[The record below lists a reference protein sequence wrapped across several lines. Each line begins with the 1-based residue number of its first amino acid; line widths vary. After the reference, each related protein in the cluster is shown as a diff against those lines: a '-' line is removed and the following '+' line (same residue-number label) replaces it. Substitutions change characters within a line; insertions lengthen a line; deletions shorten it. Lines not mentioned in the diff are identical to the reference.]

1 MSGDWLFHGLVTQ
14 TLQVTLLAGLV
25 FGLTKLFAKDRPH
38 LAHALWAL
46 VLLKCLTPPIIAS
59 PTSVFSWLPDRY
71 SASSSKMNVSA
82 AANAPSP
89 DSSDRM
95 EGLATVVVRVL
106 REDSTHAIANSAS
119 SSSPSAARADVDG
132 RWLIRTAIFL
142 WLSVATMVLAA
153 NGFRLWIFLR
163 RVKKATLPTS
173 QSLSQLSERVSKRIG
188 LRRSVR
194 VLTVD
199 AAFGPAVVGLI
210 WPTILLPKVIVE
222 GKSDTE
228 LEPLLAHELVH
239 VRRGDLLWAMLQGI
253 SVSLWW
259 FNPLIWVADRLL
271 TREAERSCDEETI
284 AGLGCSP
291 AVYARSLLDV
301 MERKHQLRAAP
312 SLPGVRPV
320 DITAKRL
327 ERIMRLGH
335 GCYRQR
341 PWWVV
346 AVWLIGCAMV
356 LPGGAWLTA
365 QENPEQ
371 KPSVFKEA
379 SFSSENRQQSA
390 KQPDKQPDKQPIA
403 PAHQREVFSSPVA
416 KDPTTSKQIEEM
428 TFQFEHVLELADLLE
443 RLCKERKLEK
453 PEAEKELIRLL
464 TPLAAPES
472 EEVAN
477 ATAQSP
483 ELSLEDAT
491 ARAIKNARQMSA
503 GIAIRV
509 AGNQLHVLAT
519 EGKRKQIEQRLAHFR
534 QFGFASIVT
543 ELDFYEVPRRL
554 TEKELEAISDKF
566 ASDDRTATTE
576 RIETN
581 SRATVTSDLGST
593 GTLVMASQPGAIV
606 LDDAEIAKFE
616 KWLAEDSNR
625 DVLHVSSPRVIS
637 LSGQLA
643 TVEIGNT
650 RDFTVSH
657 KLVKTK
663 DREPTVGPVTQRVM
677 VGSRY
682 EIRTTLVQKDD
693 TQQIKLHAKFH
704 HTEVERV
711 DKSKQKLEGIDQEL
725 NVERPIVQGQLWE
738 TSVEFGVDQA
748 LVVMKT
754 SENKTSITLVR
765 CTLLAGPLVKVP
777 RANLGETAPIAYV
790 TVSDELQSDLE
801 VALLKEK
808 LEQLGIEDYRIEEG
822 RIQVNFA
829 EDWKAATNAFQELR
843 SKRTSMNLGVATFV
857 TLGVQQLL
865 QSEQPTQK
873 AVDAATF
880 TDGETAY
887 QPIQMFGPFT
897 RAQGVPVLGQVP
909 YVNRLFKGSVKL
921 DVPSDDEILQA
932 IEEDASQKGLAL
944 KDVAKGQLKMTATK
958 IKEFSDAA
966 RFVPLVGDAI
976 LHHSHYKCEFQ
987 DAATQELKHTAY
999 IDYCQ
1004 FQVAIGSEK

>member
-1 MSGDWLFHGLVTQ
+1 ML
-14 TLQVTLLAGLV
+14 
-25 FGLTKLFAKDRPH
+25 
-38 LAHALWAL
+38 
-46 VLLKCLTPPIIAS
+46 
-59 PTSVFSWLPDRY
+59 
-71 SASSSKMNVSA
+71 
-82 AANAPSP
+82 NA
-89 DSSDRM
+89 
-95 EGLATVVVRVL
+95 
-106 REDSTHAIANSAS
+106 
-119 SSSPSAARADVDG
+119 
-132 RWLIRTAIFL
+132 TAIYL
-142 WLSVATMVLAA
+142 WLSVATMVLAVNA
-153 NGFRLWIFLR
+153 LRLWIFLR

-173 QSLSQLSERVSKRIG
+173 QSLNQLLQRVSKRIG
-188 LRRSVR
+188 LRCRVR
-194 VLTVD
+194 ILTVD

-210 WPTILLPKVIVE
+210 RPTILLPKVIVE
-222 GKSDTE
+222 GKSEAE
-228 LEPLLAHELVH
+228 LEPLLAHELIH
-239 VRRGDLLWAMLQGI
+239 IRRGDLLWAMLQGI

-284 AGLGCSP
+284 ASLNCKP

-301 MERKHQLRAAP
+301 MERKHLLRAAP

-346 AVWLIGCAMV
+346 AVWLIGCTV
-356 LPGGAWLTA
+356 FLPGGAWLTA
-365 QENPEQ
+365 QENPNQ
-371 KPSVFKEA
+371 QPSVFKEA
-379 SFSSENRQQSA
+379 SSSSENRLQSA
-390 KQPDKQPDKQPIA
+390 KQPDKQPIA
-403 PAHQREVFSSPVA
+403 PAKQREILSNPVA
-416 KDPTTSKQIEEM
+416 KAAVDSEKSGEM
-428 TFQFEHVLELADLLE
+428 AFEFQHVLELADVLE

-464 TPLAAPES
+464 EPLAAPET
-472 EEVAN
+472 EAAAN
-477 ATAQSP
+477 TTAQSP

-491 ARAIKNARQMSA
+491 ALAIKNARQLSA
-503 GIAIRV
+503 GTSIKV
-509 AGNQLHVLAT
+509 AGNQLHVRAT
-519 EGKRKQIEQRLAHFR
+519 KEKRKQIEQRLAHFR

-554 TEKELEAISDKF
+554 TENELAAISEKF
-566 ASDDRTATTE
+566 ASTDRAATSE
-576 RIETN
+576 RIETTGQD
-581 SRATVTSDLGST
+581 TVTSDLGLT

-606 LDDAEIAKFE
+606 LDEAEIAKFE
-616 KWLAEDSNR
+616 KWLTEDSNR
-625 DVLHVSSPRVIS
+625 EVLHVSSPRVIS

-650 RDFTVSH
+650 RDFTLSH

-663 DREPTVGPVTQRVM
+663 DREPTVVPVTQRVM
-677 VGSRY
+677 AGSRY

-693 TQQIKLHAKFH
+693 KQQIKLHSKFH

-711 DKSKQKLEGIDQEL
+711 DKSKQKLEGIDAEL
-725 NVERPIVQGQLWE
+725 DVERPIVRGQLLE
-738 TSVEFGVDQA
+738 TSIEFGVDQA
-748 LVVMKT
+748 LVVLKA

-765 CTLLAGPLVKVP
+765 CTPLAGPLVKVP
-777 RANLGETAPIAYV
+777 QANLGEIAPTAYV

-801 VALLKEK
+801 IALLKQK
-808 LEQLGIEDYRIEEG
+808 LEQLGIEDYRIAAG

-843 SKRTSMNLGVATFV
+843 SHRNTTTTSTNV
-857 TLGVQQLL
+857 
-865 QSEQPTQK
+865 SPQK
-873 AVDAATF
+873 DSDNTTF
-880 TDGETAY
+880 TDGETDY

-932 IEEDASQKGLAL
+932 IELDTSTKGRAL
-944 KDVAKGQLKMTATK
+944 KDEANGQLKMTATK
-958 IKEFSDAA
+958 IREFSDAA
-966 RFVPLVGDAI
+966 RFVPLIGDAV
-976 LHHSHYKCEFQ
+976 LHHSHYKCELH
-987 DAATQELKHTAY
+987 DAATAELKHVTY